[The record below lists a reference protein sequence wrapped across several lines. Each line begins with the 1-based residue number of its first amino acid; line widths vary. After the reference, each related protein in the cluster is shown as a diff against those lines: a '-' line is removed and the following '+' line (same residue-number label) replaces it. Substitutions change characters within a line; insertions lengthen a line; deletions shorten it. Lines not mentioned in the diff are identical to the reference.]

1 MAARKDD
8 SRKQTG
14 SDRRAVIWR
23 LPGSHGGDSTAATG
37 PTRPPGRRVPP
48 AAVWGLA
55 AALVLLGLYAAWSEF
70 GDVIRGTGDEPNA
83 AALPVETAPAAG
95 RAGDGAAGGGAG
107 VLASD
112 VDGGGPTSAVVDE
125 APPAGGDAE
134 AAALADVETGSE
146 SDPAAEVAAAAVARE
161 GVEPAAPEDAVS
173 PPASPVEDSPSPSP
187 AVADAAPETT
197 FSPDS
202 GEGGEPMPSAAETV
216 AANAVAA
223 EGGGAV
229 APVAADALAPGAL
242 AARLS
247 ALEAHAAGAT
257 GSGAAVTALAQRV
270 SALENDAARL
280 ELDHA
285 LATWGDQQAALE
297 AALAEMSARLAQVEA
312 GAAQQAADDGR
323 LMTLVLATGELGSAL
338 GSSAGFAS
346 PLETLRE
353 IAGDDPEIAATLAR
367 LEPFAA
373 SGVVTLDGLRARY
386 PVAANAI
393 VRAAP
398 AADDAGWIDETVT
411 RLSQLVTIRRTGGA
425 VDPESIDGRLVEAE
439 AALAAGDLARAIA
452 LVEPLASGAA
462 EASSAQAWLG
472 DARARREADAALA
485 ELSDTVRARI
495 GARWAATGV
504 SQ

>member
-8 SRKQTG
+8 GRKQPG

-23 LPGSHGGDSTAATG
+23 LPGSHGGDGAAAAEA
-37 PTRPPGRRVPP
+37 TRPPGRRVPR

-70 GDVIRGTGDEPNA
+70 GDAIRGTGDEPNA
-83 AALPVETAPAAG
+83 AAVPVETAPAAG
-95 RAGDGAAGGGAG
+95 RAGDGAASGGAG

-112 VDGGGPTSAVVDE
+112 VDGGAPASAVVDE
-125 APPAGGDAE
+125 TPPAGGDTQ
-134 AAALADVETGSE
+134 AAALVDVETGSE
-146 SDPAAEVAAAAVARE
+146 SGPATEVAAAALARE

-173 PPASPVEDSPSPSP
+173 PPASPVEESPSPSP
-187 AVADAAPETT
+187 AVADAAPETMS
-197 FSPDS
+197 SPDS
-202 GEGGEPMPSAAETV
+202 GEGGEPTPSAA
-216 AANAVAA
+216 
-223 EGGGAV
+223 
-229 APVAADALAPGAL
+229 APAAADALAPGAL

-247 ALEAHAAGAT
+247 ALEARAAGAT

-270 SALENDAARL
+270 SALENDTARL
-280 ELDHA
+280 ELDHV
-285 LATWGDQQAALE
+285 LAAWGDQQAALE
-297 AALAEMSARLAQVEA
+297 TALAEVSARLAQVEA
-312 GAAQQAADDGR
+312 GAAQQAAADGR

-373 SGVVTLDGLRARY
+373 RGVVTLDGLRARY

-398 AADDAGWIDETVT
+398 AAGDAGWIDETVT

-425 VDPESIDGRLVEAE
+425 VDPESIDGRLLEAE
-439 AALAAGDLARAIA
+439 TALAAGDLARAIA
-452 LVEPLASGAA
+452 LVEPLAADAA
-462 EASSAQAWLG
+462 EASSAQAWLR
-472 DARARREADAALA
+472 DARARHEADAALA
-485 ELSDTVRARI
+485 ELSATVRARI

>member
-8 SRKQTG
+8 GRKQPG

-23 LPGSHGGDSTAATG
+23 LPGSHGGDGAAATEA
-37 PTRPPGRRVPP
+37 TRPPGRRVPR

-70 GDVIRGTGDEPNA
+70 GDAIRGTGDEPNA
-83 AALPVETAPAAG
+83 AAVPVETAPATG
-95 RAGDGAAGGGAG
+95 RAGDGAASEGAG

-112 VDGGGPTSAVVDE
+112 VDGGAPASAVVDE
-125 APPAGGDAE
+125 TPPAGGDTQ
-134 AAALADVETGSE
+134 AAALVDVERGSE
-146 SDPAAEVAAAAVARE
+146 SGPATEVAAAALARE
-161 GVEPAAPEDAVS
+161 SVEPAAPEDAAS
-173 PPASPVEDSPSPSP
+173 PPASPVEESLFPSP
-187 AVADAAPETT
+187 AVADAAPETMS
-197 FSPDS
+197 SPDS
-202 GEGGEPMPSAAETV
+202 GEGDEPTPSAAAPA

-223 EGGGAV
+223 ESGAA
-229 APVAADALAPGAL
+229 APAAADALAPGAL

-270 SALENDAARL
+270 SALENDTARL

-285 LATWGDQQAALE
+285 LAAWGDQQAALE
-297 AALAEMSARLAQVEA
+297 AALAEVSARLAQVEV
-312 GAAQQAADDGR
+312 GAVQQAADDGR

-373 SGVVTLDGLRARY
+373 RGVVTLDGLRARY
-386 PVAANAI
+386 PAAANAI

-439 AALAAGDLARAIA
+439 TALAAGDLARAIA
-452 LVEPLASGAA
+452 LVEPLAADAA
-462 EASSAQAWLG
+462 EASSAQAWLR

-485 ELSDTVRARI
+485 QLSATVRARV